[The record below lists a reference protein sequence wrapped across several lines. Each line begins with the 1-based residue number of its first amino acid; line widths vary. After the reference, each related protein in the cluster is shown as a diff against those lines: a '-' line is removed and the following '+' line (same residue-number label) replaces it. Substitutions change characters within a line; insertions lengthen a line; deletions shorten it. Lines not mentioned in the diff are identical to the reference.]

1 MSDPVNAADAIVQA
15 EAMLGQD
22 SYARLENYLEHI
34 TMENFLGQL
43 VVILVAYGLGW
54 WLSRRI
60 NAYATLLVPKESSD
74 RSFKAQLR
82 RGLMHIV
89 HAVSMSFVTGCLV
102 SLGTYILLNALRIGE
117 EALLCRIAYN
127 VMFAYG
133 ILLVLLTC
141 LGALIG
147 EKHVTPAVRRYLS
160 YGFWLLV
167 ILQFFGVLGDIILT
181 LDEIRLPI
189 GSGGLSLWKLLLAFI
204 TICLTIAV
212 ANALGNCAR
221 RFIDEKS
228 GWTPNLK
235 IVVSR
240 VVYVFFM
247 ILAVVF
253 GLGAV
258 GIDLTVLSVFGG
270 ALGVGLGFGLQKIAS
285 NYISGF
291 IILIDR
297 SIKIGDLVE
306 AAGFRVQLLSGGY
319 KAYRRHVRLGL
330 AQPRRVVVLGGMTGS
345 GKTEIL
351 HALSG
356 LGAQVIDLEGLA
368 VHRGSAFGYMG
379 RQPCN
384 EWFEN
389 QLFEQWRTLD
399 PQKPVWL
406 EDESIHIGNVTLC
419 AEFFS
424 HLSPAPLV
432 RVDVPEKSRVERLV
446 RLYADSGMEDGI
458 RAALLRLK
466 KRLGLELTQRCLE
479 SLDAGDY
486 HAVARAVLSYY
497 DRCYRYQLEHREGPV
512 IPLPCQEDD
521 PEKTAR
527 SLMDM
532 TLFS

>member
-1 MSDPVNAADAIVQA
+1 MPAAIDAAAFLQRRDQGVLLLDVRSPAEFEHAHIPGAFNLPLFDDAQRARVGTVYARKGRADAVATALALVGGELEGKLARARTLA
-15 EAMLGQD
+15 EEMTPG
-22 SYARLENYLEHI
+22 
-34 TMENFLGQL
+34 
-43 VVILVAYGLGW
+43 
-54 WLSRRI
+54 SR
-60 NAYATLLVPKESSD
+60 D
-74 RSFKAQLR
+74 
-82 RGLMHIV
+82 
-89 HAVSMSFVTGCLV
+89 
-102 SLGTYILLNALRIGE
+102 ILLHCWRGGM
-117 EALLCRIAYN
+117 RS
-127 VMFAYG
+127 
-133 ILLVLLTC
+133 
-141 LGALIG
+141 GAMG
-147 EKHVTPAVRRYLS
+147 
-160 YGFWLLV
+160 WLL
-167 ILQFFGVLGDIILT
+167 
-181 LDEIRLPI
+181 
-189 GSGGLSLWKLLLAFI
+189 
-204 TICLTIAV
+204 
-212 ANALGNCAR
+212 
-221 RFIDEKS
+221 
-228 GWTPNLK
+228 
-235 IVVSR
+235 
-240 VVYVFFM
+240 
-247 ILAVVF
+247 
-253 GLGAV
+253 
-258 GIDLTVLSVFGG
+258 
-270 ALGVGLGFGLQKIAS
+270 
-285 NYISGF
+285 
-291 IILIDR
+291 
-297 SIKIGDLVE
+297 E

-432 RVDVPEKSRVERLV
+432 RVDVPEESRVERLV
-446 RLYADSGMEDGI
+446 RLYADSGMEEGI

-486 HAVARAVLSYY
+486 HAVARAVRSYY